1 MIQLSIDEIL
11 FERDAV
17 HYTCY
22 GEWIV
27 CLSGSWSDHEIHMA
41 KPTIYSP
48 RSQKSKY
55 STNEKSTS
63 LHNTQI
69 LFTIMTI

>member
-1 MIQLSIDEIL
+1 MNQLSIDEIL

-27 CLSGSWSDHEIHMA
+27 CSICIQHLSGSLSDHEI
-41 KPTIYSP
+41 
-48 RSQKSKY
+48 
-55 STNEKSTS
+55 
-63 LHNTQI
+63 L
-69 LFTIMTI
+69 

>member
-11 FERDAV
+11 FERDTV

-27 CLSGSWSDHEIHMA
+27 CLSGSWSDHEILSSHMA
-41 KPTIYSP
+41 ISLLYIAHAA
-48 RSQKSKY
+48 KSL
-55 STNEKSTS
+55 SIE
-63 LHNTQI
+63 L
-69 LFTIMTI
+69 